1 MTMENFKEGNEV
13 VLTPAK
19 KYQKIVP
26 LRVFLR
32 DDRVINFMYNRYYH
46 NNQWITT
53 PACFFS
59 NLWQADPK
67 TIRDPANDN
76 GKREPNAKFGVA
88 EVPYIRDAMQLIM
101 DTNPDI
107 YKNMHVEPMPG
118 IEFLKRVEAVQN
130 NIETPAEYVH
140 VD

>member
-1 MTMENFKEGNEV
+1 MSWPTGGGTARWKGRN
-13 VLTPAK
+13 
-19 KYQKIVP
+19 
-26 LRVFLR
+26 
-32 DDRVINFMYNRYYH
+32 
-46 NNQWITT
+46 
-53 PACFFS
+53 
-59 NLWQADPK
+59 PK
-67 TIRDPANDN
+67 A
-76 GKREPNAKFGVA
+76 
-88 EVPYIRDAMQLIM
+88 YAMQLII